1 MLDSGDGA
9 ASLRLRCAAV
19 TQSTSRADLTD
30 SPISRAG
37 NCCGILNGIQI
48 EGVFPVPEPSS
59 VVALCGLC
67 AAGLV
72 VAVRRRVRK
81 AG

>member
-1 MLDSGDGA
+1 MSNVASFSETASASG
-9 ASLRLRCAAV
+9 V
-19 TQSTSRADLTD
+19 ITFTD
-30 SPISRAG
+30 SPISGAG

-48 EGVFPVPEPSS
+48 EGVFPIPEPSS
-59 VVALCGLC
+59 VVALGGLC

-72 VAVRRRVRK
+72 VAARRRFRE